1 MAGPGDPVRQVRDR
15 LPGRR
20 GVERCAR
27 VVQTIVRHALGVD
40 IASAGLE
47 LVTVMQRTDGVGLTR
62 EQRVD
67 WFWTCKEWMGEPRIC
82 DPEKTSDLRWFP
94 LTDLPD
100 LVPAYERIVLAGL
113 RDRSLPM
120 DTAYGLTN

>member
-1 MAGPGDPVRQVRDR
+1 
-15 LPGRR
+15 
-20 GVERCAR
+20 
-27 VVQTIVRHALGVD
+27 
-40 IASAGLE
+40 
-47 LVTVMQRTDGVGLTR
+47 MQRTDGVGLTR

-82 DPEKTSDLRWFP
+82 EPEKTSDLRWFP

-120 DTAYGLTN
+120 DTAYGFTN